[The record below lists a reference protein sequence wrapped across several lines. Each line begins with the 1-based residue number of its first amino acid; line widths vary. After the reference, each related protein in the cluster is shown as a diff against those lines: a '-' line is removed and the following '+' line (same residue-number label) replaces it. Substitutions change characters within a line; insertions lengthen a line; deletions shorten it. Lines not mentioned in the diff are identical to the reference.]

1 MAKKD
6 KSGFIS
12 DTIEFILEFIFD
24 VSGLIF
30 DTV

>member
-1 MAKKD
+1 MTKKD

-12 DTIEFILEFIFD
+12 DIIEFILEFIFD
-24 VSGLIF
+24 VLGLIL